1 MEKNEQP
8 AQDINAVAG
17 RIIREGTT
25 LKSQGEERRQSLVE
39 AAYHLIAEGGFE
51 QLRTRDI
58 AARAGVNIAT
68 LHYYF
73 ARKEDLIQGVVEY
86 LLRQFMTAY
95 LPGSSFEMRTPLEQI
110 RGELAE
116 MHYLLQEKPDMF
128 IVMNELV
135 LRSLHN
141 PAIRAHITWLEE
153 GWHGYLE
160 HVLRQGKEQ
169 GLFRSDLDADGG
181 ATWLILLI
189 KGTTLHFMT
198 NPEAVDFERIR
209 AEVECWLTG
218 QQNTLREKDS

>member
-1 MEKNEQP
+1 MEQSEQP
-8 AQDINAVAG
+8 VQDIQAVAS
-17 RIIREGTT
+17 RIMRVGTT
-25 LKSQGEERRQSLVE
+25 PKSQGEERRQSLVE

-116 MHYLLQEKPDMF
+116 MQYLLQEKPDMF
-128 IVMNELV
+128 IVMSELI
-135 LRSLHN
+135 LRSLHD
-141 PAIRAHITWLEE
+141 PAIRAHLAWLEE
-153 GWHGYLE
+153 GWHGYLAG
-160 HVLRQGKEQ
+160 VLRQGKEQ
-169 GLFRSDLDADGG
+169 GMFRSDLDTESG

-198 NPEAVDFERIR
+198 RPEAIDFERIR
-209 AEVECWLTG
+209 AEVERWLTG
-218 QQNTLREKDS
+218 

>member
-1 MEKNEQP
+1 MENTERNS
-8 AQDINAVAG
+8 QDIEAVAG
-17 RIIREGTT
+17 RIIREGTASKT
-25 LKSQGEERRQSLVE
+25 QGEERRQSLVE

-86 LLRQFMTAY
+86 LLSQFMTAY

-110 RGELAE
+110 QGELAE
-116 MHYLLQEKPDMF
+116 MHYLLQKKPEMF

-135 LRSLHN
+135 LRSLHDS
-141 PAIRAHITWLEE
+141 AIRAHITWLEK

-160 HVLRQGKEQ
+160 HVLRQGKAQ
-169 GLFRSDLDADGG
+169 GLFRSDLDADSG

-189 KGTTLHFMT
+189 KGTTLHFMS
-198 NPEAVDFERIR
+198 NPEAVDFGRIQ
-209 AEVECWLTG
+209 AEVESWLTG
-218 QQNTLREKDS
+218 RPNTLPEKDS

>member
-1 MEKNEQP
+1 MDK
-8 AQDINAVAG
+8 QDINAVARQILG
-17 RIIREGTT
+17 ESATPQT
-25 LKSQGEERRQSLVE
+25 QGEQRRQSLVE

-73 ARKEDLIQGVVEY
+73 ASKEDLIQGVVEY
-86 LLRQFMTAY
+86 LLKHFMMAY
-95 LPGSSFEMRTPLEQI
+95 LPNSPFEMKTPLEQI

-116 MHYLLQEKPDMF
+116 VHHLLQEKPEMF

-135 LRSLHN
+135 LRSLHD
-141 PAIRAHITWLEE
+141 PVIQQHLQWLDK
-153 GWHGYLE
+153 GWHAYLE
-160 HVLRQGKEQ
+160 QILSQGKEQ
-169 GLFRSDLDADGG
+169 CLFRADIDPESA

-198 NPEAVDFERIR
+198 NPRAVDFDHMR
-209 AEVECWLTG
+209 AEVEHWLTG
-218 QQNTLREKDS
+218 